1 MNMSLTLQKHPSFLD
16 SPTISK
22 RRHNALQKKPTWGSQ
37 IGLKEAIALKS
48 QSIGFSP
55 LPQIQ

>member
-22 RRHNALQKKPTWGSQ
+22 RRHNALQKNLPGGSQ